1 MAVRTPA
8 KGEAAK
14 TEIRQKH
21 PHASLEV
28 RHIDL
33 ADLSTVRV
41 FAQSLHDDGRPLD
54 LLLNNAGVMA
64 PPKRMTTADN
74 FELQFG
80 SNFLGP
86 FALTNLLL
94 PLLLTAERP
103 RVATMSS
110 TAAGIGRIRFE
121 DLQFTRGWQSA
132 RLRKAKQPRRRY
144 GRSTLM
150 RRLRCA
156 TLTSRTSPR
165 SVSSRNHCTTTA
177 APWICCSTT
186 RGSWLH
192 PSG

>member
-1 MAVRTPA
+1 MRPDQPAPAAAINGGTAAGCHHVQHCGGNRQDPFRGPAVHPRLAVRTPA

-110 TAAGIGRIRFE
+110 TAAGIG
-121 DLQFTRGWQSA
+121 
-132 RLRKAKQPRRRY
+132 
-144 GRSTLM
+144 
-150 RRLRCA
+150 
-156 TLTSRTSPR
+156 
-165 SVSSRNHCTTTA
+165 
-177 APWICCSTT
+177 
-186 RGSWLH
+186 
-192 PSG
+192 